1 MAKSGPETKLVK
13 KMRDAGTERYGER
26 LVTVKYHGSAY
37 SEAGVSDLLCTL
49 DGVFVACE
57 VKAPES
63 YKVKGQPSVEK
74 ALAEGPTDKQ
84 REFIARV
91 NRAGG
96 VASVVATVEGFLETL
111 ALAESEACCNTPPAK
126 MAGSE
131 DPDPTD
137 RDETVMTK
145 HGSKN
150 PSYPDAR
157 PTAPG
162 GMSQKDLRI
171 ELAEKHHVSMAES
184 RVMSWPEQI
193 RAVIAGRQDREAEQ
207 VMAEHEGESVGEVEE
222 ALHDASVIDLQV
234 AYDSLTDEEK
244 AAAEGM
250 FIETEPLSDE
260 KAALM
265 FADLGENDQVVS
277 YPGQMLADLSNDD
290 LYDSIVNGTNEDDPH
305 DDDGNRLTPEWVE
318 PEPLFLGLPNSLDF
332 VFDGHAG
339 AGPSGAERWMNCTA
353 SLGATRRF
361 LETLTPNQ
369 QREFAGGTVA
379 ARQGTTAHSAA
390 EVEVGV
396 LLGTISPEE
405 AENALLDL
413 TIMPESGAEAYDSD
427 MADYITEYTDLAQ
440 TYIDAGH
447 QVIVEAR
454 VEAAV
459 PLTQPL
465 SDGEEVYWIAGSA
478 DLVALPTETSR
489 SLAVVDLKYGEGL
502 DVDVESNPQIRI
514 YALGVLSMLAD
525 PETGALPDIED
536 VDYYIVQ
543 PRMGGVKKWTESL
556 DDLLTWRD
564 EVLSPALTAALIGSE
579 AGAVFAPSDLACQWC
594 PVRGSCPALVESR
607 VTAGAALF
615 DEVQAAEFAGIDT
628 TQGFSETDTLTDTR
642 LGELLRQVED
652 LVKIKDDLKEE
663 AQRRLHRGGSVP
675 GYQLVNYTPPRY
687 WDEDADQRFNAEDY
701 PQLWKQPTML
711 TPTQAVKVLGEQA
724 SLADDVIVVPPKR
737 PVIAR
742 EGDRRKTWT
751 ERAPEDMF
759 SAVADDE

>member
-1 MAKSGPETKLVK
+1 MSKSGPETKLVK
-13 KMRDAGTERYGER
+13 KMRDAGREQYGER
-26 LVTVKYHGSAY
+26 LVTIKYHGSAY
-37 SEAGVSDLLCTL
+37 SESGVSDLLCVL
-49 DGVFVACE
+49 DGIFVACE

-63 YKVKGQPSVEK
+63 YGGSVEK
-74 ALAEGPTDKQ
+74 ALEKGPTEKQ
-84 REFIARV
+84 REFIMKVA
-91 NRAGG
+91 RAGG
-96 VASVVATVEGFLETL
+96 VSSVAATVEGFLETL
-111 ALAESEACCNTPPAK
+111 AMARRMAEQQACCNTPPAK

-131 DPDPTD
+131 PPDPTE
-137 RDETVMTK
+137 REETVMVERSNA
-145 HGSKN
+145 GM
-150 PSYPDAR
+150 YPDA
-157 PTAPG
+157 PVTAPG
-162 GMSQKDLRI
+162 GMSEKDLRI

-184 RVMSWPEQI
+184 RVMSWPEKI
-193 RAVIAGRQDREAEQ
+193 RAVIAGRKAREDEAKAADLLEDYDPVPSLTARG
-207 VMAEHEGESVGEVEE
+207 VMAEV
-222 ALHDASVIDLQV
+222 
-234 AYDSLTDEEK
+234 T
-244 AAAEGM
+244 AE
-250 FIETEPLSDE
+250 D
-260 KAALM
+260 M
-265 FADLGENDQVVS
+265 FADFDDDADEALLDDGLT
-277 YPGQMLADLSNDD
+277 MADL
-290 LYDSIVNGTNEDDPH
+290 LP
-305 DDDGNRLTPEWVE
+305 E
-318 PEPLFLGLPNSLDF
+318 PEPGPLFLGMPNSLDF
-332 VFDGHAG
+332 RFDGHAG

-353 SLGATRRF
+353 SLGAVRKF

-369 QREFAGGTVA
+369 QRDFAGGSEA
-379 ARQGTTAHSAA
+379 ARQGTTAHAAA
-390 EVEVGV
+390 EIEVGL
-396 LLGTISPEE
+396 LLGTITPDE
-405 AENALLDL
+405 AENALLEL
-413 TIMPESGAEAYDSD
+413 TIMPDSAGESYDSE
-427 MADYITEYTDLAQ
+427 MADYLTEYTDLAQ

-447 QVIVEAR
+447 EVSVEAR

-465 SDGEEVYWIAGSA
+465 ADGEEVYWVPGSA
-478 DLVALPTETSR
+478 DLTALPTEAVRTIT
-489 SLAVVDLKYGEGL
+489 VVDLKYGEGL